1 MFPKSVRKW
10 LKEKLRVEKYDAS
23 DMYFNSIF
31 VNSPFKM
38 AILHNRITTQFDG
51 YSLIDQT
58 DKKFI

>member
-1 MFPKSVRKW
+1 MFPKAVRKW
-10 LKEKLRVEKYDAS
+10 LIEKARTHPWDGA
-23 DMYFNSIF
+23 DMYMNSIF